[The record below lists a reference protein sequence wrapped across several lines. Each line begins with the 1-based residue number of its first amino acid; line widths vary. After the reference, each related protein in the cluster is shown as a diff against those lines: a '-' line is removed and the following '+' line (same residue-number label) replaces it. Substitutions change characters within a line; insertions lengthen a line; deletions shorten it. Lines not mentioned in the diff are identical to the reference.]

1 MKPLFKT
8 LFFIMLI
15 ISSCKKDEI
24 KIDPNNLLI
33 GTWNYSDYQDN
44 AMVYIRSGK
53 FIDNR
58 GYKFNSDGT
67 VVERTFAGWCA
78 TPPVSYSNYQGTWSI
93 LNDTLIQTAI
103 TYYDG
108 LRPYRLAI
116 KLVDS
121 KSLKLTFVSDK

>member
-1 MKPLFKT
+1 
-8 LFFIMLI
+8 MLI

-58 GYKFNSDGT
+58 GYKLFLRQDS
-67 VVERTFAGWCA
+67 AGEA
-78 TPPVSYSNYQGTWSI
+78 
-93 LNDTLIQTAI
+93 
-103 TYYDG
+103 
-108 LRPYRLAI
+108 
-116 KLVDS
+116 
-121 KSLKLTFVSDK
+121 DKEQSGGRF